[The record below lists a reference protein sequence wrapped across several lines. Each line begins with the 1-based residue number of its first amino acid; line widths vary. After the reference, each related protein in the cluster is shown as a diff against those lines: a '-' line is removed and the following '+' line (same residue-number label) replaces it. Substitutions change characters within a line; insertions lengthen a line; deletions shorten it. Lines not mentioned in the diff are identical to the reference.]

1 MDRTY
6 LTGEKV
12 LLVFGALLI
21 IMGIICNE
29 WLLTKWLCLNGDI
42 EYRVKVSIRI
52 VEIILIA
59 IGTGIIVFRKKGLTM
74 NMSILLITLLILF
87 VGAEIFF
94 RSFLPQDKTGVSDN
108 LFAYDSILGWQLIP
122 HKTGY
127 FVSKHEFKTKI
138 MINSNGMRDREYP
151 YAKTPGGKRIAVLG
165 DSFTS
170 SFGVPDAEAFA
181 KVMEAKLISNTEVL
195 NFGVNGYGP
204 TQELLM
210 LQTRAIKYSPDLV
223 IMVVYVGNDFDDIL
237 GISDW
242 IDGYRRPK
250 ATIDDQG
257 QLRMTNIP
265 VPLSKKYLAMKQ
277 AQKVCKLPRSHFID
291 FINKS
296 IRYIRREKYDI
307 GFMPSELRLCKKNT
321 GSDMKEAFRLMGKI
335 IMEADAYCKK
345 NGASFMVAIAPTIV
359 QVYDQIYWEKII
371 KRYNL
376 NSKDYDLY
384 LPNRA
389 LDDIC
394 RKTGI
399 PVIDLTQALKSSVD
413 EGRDTYYFQ
422 NQHWNKTGEQVVAE
436 TLTHFIVIKKLL

>member
-12 LLVFGALLI
+12 LLVFGTLLI
-21 IMGIICNE
+21 IVGIICNE
-29 WLLTKWLCLNGDI
+29 WLLTKWLCLNGNI
-42 EYRVKVSIRI
+42 EYRVKVIIRI

-59 IGTGIIVFRKKGLTM
+59 IGMGIIVFRKKGLTM
-74 NMSILLITLLILF
+74 NMSIFLITLLILF

-94 RSFLPQDKTGVSDN
+94 RAFLPQEKTGVSDN
-108 LFAYDSILGWQLIP
+108 LFAYDSTLGWQLIP
-122 HKTGY
+122 NKTGY

-151 YAKTPGGKRIAVLG
+151 SVKPQGKKRIAVLG

-170 SFGVPDAEAFA
+170 SFGVTDAETFA
-181 KVMEAKLISNTEVL
+181 KVMEAKLINNTEVL

-204 TQELLM
+204 TQELLL
-210 LQTRAIKYSPDLV
+210 LQTRAIKYFPDLV
-223 IMVVYVGNDFDDIL
+223 IMIVYVGNDFDDIQ
-237 GISDW
+237 GISGW
-242 IDGYRRPK
+242 IDGYERPK
-250 ATIDDQG
+250 AMLDKQG

-265 VPLSKKYLAMKQ
+265 VPLSKKYFAMKQ
-277 AQKVCKLPRSHFID
+277 EHKVCNLPRSHFID
-291 FINKS
+291 FINQS
-296 IRYIRREKYDI
+296 IRYIRRDKYDI
-307 GFMPSELRLCKKNT
+307 GFMPPELRLCKKNT
-321 GSDMKEAFRLMGKI
+321 GPEMTEAFRLMREI
-335 IMEADAYCKK
+335 IGEADSYCKK

-384 LPNRA
+384 LPNRV

-394 RKTGI
+394 RKAGI
-399 PVIDLTQALKSSVD
+399 PVIDLTMALKSSVD